1 MRVTQVVVGARDW
14 TDDSLAPLRVID
26 PDWLLVFGDVDAFD
40 GNLHRRLRALFPDA
54 VLSGCSTAGEISQRG
69 VSQFSLVITAVQ
81 LGAGAIARAQTR
93 LRGMD
98 DSEAAGQRIGQ
109 QLGQQAFAG
118 VLIFAPGV
126 EINGSALIRGLQQ
139 KLAPAVP
146 ICGGLAGD
154 RGTFT
159 QTFVLGD
166 EGAGPDQI
174 VALGL
179 HPDAVT
185 LGHGSFGGW
194 QPFGPMRRVTRAE
207 GNVLYE
213 LDGESALAI
222 YKRYLG
228 EYADQLPASGL
239 LFPFSM
245 VDSARTE
252 LGLIRTILGV
262 HEGEGALILAGE
274 VQEAKYMQ
282 MMHARTD
289 ALVEGAIAAAESAHR
304 ASLGG
309 GATGQSLSILV
320 SCVGRKLVMGDRVD
334 EEVEAVGEVFGAS
347 GTLCGFYSN
356 GEISPFLDTTECKL
370 HNQTMTITS
379 LYPRQ

>member
-1 MRVTQVVVGARDW
+1 MRITQVVVAARDW
-14 TDDSLAPLRVID
+14 SDDALAPLRVID

-40 GNLHRRLRALFPDA
+40 GTLHRRLRALFPNV

-81 LGAGAIARAQTR
+81 LGGGAITHAQTR

-98 DSEAAGQRIGQ
+98 DSEFAGRRIGQ
-109 QLGQQAFAG
+109 QLGRHAYAG
-118 VLIFAPGV
+118 VLLFAPGV

-139 KLAPAVP
+139 ALAPAVP

-166 EGAGPDQI
+166 EAEGSDQV

-179 HPDAVT
+179 NPGVVT

-245 VDSARTE
+245 VDGARTE

-262 HEGEGALILAGE
+262 HEGDGALILAGE

-289 ALVEGAIAAAESAHR
+289 ALVEGAVAAAESAYK
-304 ASLGG
+304 AG
-309 GATGQSLSILV
+309 GAGGQSLSILV

-334 EEVEAVGEVFGAS
+334 EEVEAVAEVFGAS

-379 LYPRQ
+379 LYPRP